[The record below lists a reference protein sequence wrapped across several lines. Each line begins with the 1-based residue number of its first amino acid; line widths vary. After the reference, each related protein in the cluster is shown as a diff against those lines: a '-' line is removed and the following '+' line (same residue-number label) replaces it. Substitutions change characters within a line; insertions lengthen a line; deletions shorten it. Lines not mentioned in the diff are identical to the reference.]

1 LTRLDVRLTVDNNA
15 ILFHFLFSLSRR
27 IARRLGRHLLFC
39 VNGTF
44 VSEFRPI
51 NSTGVSP
58 IIFDHREVFDA
69 L

>member
-1 LTRLDVRLTVDNNA
+1 MDDLLSIPQKA
-15 ILFHFLFSLSRR
+15 SACILFSSRR
-27 IARRLGRHLLFC
+27 IARRLGRHLLFR

-44 VSEFRPI
+44 VSEFSAV
-51 NSTGVSP
+51 NSPGVGP